1 MKYAIIL
8 STLLLSACSTTV
20 PVKAKFPTIPDQLI
34 EPCPE
39 LQQLGEGAKLSDVAK
54 SVTENY
60 TTYHQCSVKVDGF
73 AEWYKTQKQIFEEV
87 K

>member
-1 MKYAIIL
+1 MKYLIALSAI
-8 STLLLSACSTTV
+8 LLTACSTTV
-20 PVKAKFPTIPDQLI
+20 PVKAKFPEIPEQLI
-34 EPCPE
+34 ESCPQ
-39 LQQLGEGAKLSDVAK
+39 LQQLQPGAKLSEVAK
-54 SVTENY
+54 SVTDNY